1 MRLLSEALGLLRVD
15 LLINHSLWI
24 LSVQFVFRFTKVCCL
39 CPGDISLVLQ
49 NDTEICV
56 VTITQVMMID
66 ATFFLQKLIIS
77 VLEDEKH

>member
-15 LLINHSLWI
+15 PLINHSLWI
-24 LSVQFVFRFTKVCCL
+24 LSVQFVFRFTKVC

-56 VTITQVMMID
+56 VTITQVMMTD
-66 ATFFLQKLIIS
+66 ATFFCRN
-77 VLEDEKH
+77 